1 MLFAY
6 STILGRNY
14 YGEKALEYLAGHT
27 RWAKAYRV
35 AWVVATFFGATLTLD
50 TVWAVSDAMN
60 GAMAIPNLIGLIGLI
75 TAETAD
81 YLGARAEE
89 PQRT

>member
-6 STILGRNY
+6 STILGWNY
-14 YGEKALEYLAGHT
+14 YGERALEFLAGHT
-27 RWAKAYRV
+27 RWAKAYRFV
-35 AWVVATFFGATLTLD
+35 WVVATFFGATLTLD
-50 TVWAVSDAMN
+50 TVWAVSDVMN
-60 GAMAIPNLIGLIGLI
+60 GAMAIPNRIGLIGLV
-75 TAETAD
+75 TAEAAD